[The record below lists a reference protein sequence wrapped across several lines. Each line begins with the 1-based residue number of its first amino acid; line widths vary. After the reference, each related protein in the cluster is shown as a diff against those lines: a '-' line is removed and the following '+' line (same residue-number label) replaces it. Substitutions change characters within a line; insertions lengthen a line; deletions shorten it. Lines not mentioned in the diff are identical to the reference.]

1 MDVEN
6 CNHGSVAFPAGPGQ
20 NVIEIHAVLCGGIE
34 CNRFTH
40 NYSNW
45 LGWEFEGPGDGG
57 TPDWFGCLF
66 FLFFTLLGC
75 IHIARSMNGKAGLS
89 FCLRSILQMWTD
101 TIRNFVHRKQLCT
114 NVNSGQVVC
123 LIISKKLVSCERNWV
138 VVSGGEQGM
147 RTRVTFVYSTCL
159 EILKF
164 RSWVN
169 TSIEQY
175 K

>member
-1 MDVEN
+1 MFV
-6 CNHGSVAFPAGPGQ
+6 FP
-20 NVIEIHAVLCGGIE
+20 IFHATRLH
-34 CNRFTH
+34 TH
-40 NYSNW
+40 S
-45 LGWEFEGPGDGG
+45 
-57 TPDWFGCLF
+57 T
-66 FLFFTLLGC
+66 
-75 IHIARSMNGKAGLS
+75 ARSMNGKAGLS

-147 RTRVTFVYSTCL
+147 RTRVTFVCSTCL

-175 K
+175 KSVGFILFEPFAAFSPFNVFWRYFVSRGQPAELVFYIERILFALASYGS